1 MVPFPARQNPFSP
14 ILNEHGEH
22 VLLAKSQYC
31 LLTMSYDPSRS
42 VYAVYSAT
50 TNELVTMTEN
60 VIWKCS
66 VWIDARVNDEYVAA
80 LIFASDSSKEL
91 RDAITQVVE
100 KAQKRVMAAPDTWS
114 ITYMAFQAQREIVKG
129 VDLPGSL
136 EEAAFLLSRK
146 QFDATTTNTSVFDL
160 NSGAYQS
167 AEEVSKLGAARSAL
181 LNWYILFNVHKRFGT
196 PGSRKTLNP
205 VEQIVR
211 RVVKA
216 VNVFVVDLN
225 VRVGKG
231 TIAEGHTMIATVYSA
246 QKRSQTV
253 HMIRSL
259 AEETSKLTALTTLF
273 YGEGSSSIT
282 LFIPTVRTRPSQL
295 VAFARTCRP
304 KSPFFVAEISSLAPY
319 LGGRSVSKGL
329 TEGSDPRSTWCT
341 IRDNCFPEKHTRK
354 DEEKIDGYLQRGF
367 TALATK
373 LFSDRLQKVSPAIM
387 TAANSIPIP
396 EDAQSALNT
405 VKKRV
410 QEERESMVTSVAS
423 STFLNK
429 VDVNDAEV
437 VFRLQQW
444 RSKIYEAPG
453 RLEREKKACE
463 LLERYLILDLE
474 TTTIRRYKRV
484 ANPFIKENYVV
495 LSGARDYKGN
505 VFMPSRYFDRSVA
518 LRYDDPVVTS
528 TNQLVEKSSKDSL
541 FLPPLNDYTVIVGHN
556 IKFDLLH
563 IWRDAELRKF
573 LKRGGRIWDTMY
585 GEYLLSG
592 QEVKLGQGAGLED
605 IAKSYGGQTLKLDV
619 VKRAWAEGKETY
631 SIPYSILT
639 EYLNGDLENTEL
651 IFCKHRERALAQRQA
666 IICNARMEAI
676 LCTTEMEYNG
686 LKTNV
691 ELAISQSNEL
701 ATKVTTLRK
710 DLESFIPGEIPLECR
725 KFFNWSS
732 NQHLIAFF
740 FGGKLKLYTNSRES
754 KPLPGEVFDRHT
766 LFVPPEMYTKDL
778 FPKGVFLRPP
788 VNSSS
793 ISECA
798 IIAGM
803 PLEKGTRIFKAYF
816 DSYMKQSNFRKS
828 STLVDSLKRGM
839 LATPRATPEG
849 QGEMSAL
856 ANLLPRRHIFF
867 FASLLLNADNT
878 IERLFIKNPITGES
892 ETIKNTAKG
901 EALEKFITEQVRKY
915 TDVITSVDDEGL
927 GGNRA
932 FTEAQVTI
940 FARDANFTFISYLKS
955 DPTLASYIE
964 RRSDSSVEEVDVSQ
978 RYVIHIAD
986 TVQVLAY
993 YKHVYGEET
1002 PMAARASKSGTG
1014 KSRTGGASAN
1024 IPVIPAKALPPPCRT
1039 RQSAAEAFRRKLIQE
1054 VNMKPEEWCN
1064 LYIDI
1069 FLQIANSVLQ
1079 REALIPDKVKCKG
1092 SRSEVNIRADEDLP
1106 VLLRP
1111 RRAFVG
1117 YYNSLSAEER
1127 KRISLMCLVGR
1138 TVGTVYDCFTVP
1150 CTHDDVVEINIKGR
1164 LAVYVPNELE
1174 AEQITRHF
1182 RSATTRQ
1189 LQVGEDTLKYFNKT
1203 HKDKIAGVILE
1214 LRALEKLIG
1223 TYYESTDGGTGMV
1236 SLVHSIDSC
1245 IHHELIHNKTN
1256 TGRLASANPNCQN
1269 IPTEGKSN
1277 LRDMFISRYGAN
1289 GMCIEADY
1297 SQLEVVALAVLAN
1310 DQQMLEDL
1318 RHNVDFH
1325 CKRVTMMRPD
1335 LKYTD
1340 VLLRA
1345 KKNKEPEFVKLR
1357 QQAKIFS
1364 FQRQYGAGVKMIS
1377 QSTGLTQ
1384 DQVRMLIEK
1393 EDETYRNVEVFNR
1406 MVTLSVN
1413 HYDASLQNGARNLKG
1428 HQFFKGMFP
1437 VLTGSRYV
1445 FTESDI
1451 PDSMQW
1457 RRPQTRKSTNFS
1469 PTHLKNYPVQGFA
1482 GEVVQ
1487 IILGILWRKFLE
1499 HENYNGLAVLT
1510 NTVHDCVWVDCHQS
1524 VYRQVASDVEATMNS
1539 VQTVLNAMFPEMEVS
1554 VNFPCDVMAG
1564 EHMGALRPIMEET
1577 TL

>member
-1 MVPFPARQNPFSP
+1 MLSSAF
-14 ILNEHGEH
+14 NEDAENT
-22 VLLAKSQYC
+22 LLAKSQYC
-31 LLTMSYDPSRS
+31 LLTMSYDPSKS
-42 VYAVYSAT
+42 LYALYLAT
-50 TNELVTMTEN
+50 TNELITMTEN
-60 VIWKCS
+60 VLWKGS
-66 VWIDARVNDEYVAA
+66 IWIDARVADEYVAA
-80 LIFASDSSKEL
+80 LVFPSDSSKEL
-91 RDAITQVVE
+91 KDAIAQIVE
-100 KAQKRVMAAPDTWS
+100 KAKKRVIAAPDTWG
-114 ITYMAFQAQREIVKG
+114 IAYMAFRAQREIVRG
-129 VDLPGSL
+129 VDLPDSL

-146 QFDATTTNTSVFDL
+146 QFDATVTNTTLFDL
-160 NSGAYQS
+160 NSGTYLT
-167 AEEVSKLGAARSAL
+167 AEEVSLQGAARSAL

-231 TIAEGHTMIATVYSA
+231 TIAEGHTMIATIYSA

-259 AEETSKLTALTTLF
+259 AEETSKLAALTTLF
-273 YGEGSSSIT
+273 YGEGSTSIT
-282 LFIPTVRTRPSQL
+282 LFIPTIRTRPSQL

-319 LGGRSVSKGL
+319 LGGGVVSKGL
-329 TEGSDPRSTWCT
+329 TDQSDPRSTWCT
-341 IRDNCFPEKHTRK
+341 IRDNSFPEKHTRK
-354 DEEKIDGYLQRGF
+354 EEEKIDGYLQRGF

-373 LFSDRLQKVSPAIM
+373 LFSERLQKVSPAIL
-387 TAANSIPIP
+387 TAANSIPTQKDP
-396 EDAQSALNT
+396 QSAFDR
-405 VKKRV
+405 VKKLV
-410 QEERESMVTSVAS
+410 QTEPDSMMTSVVS

-437 VFRLQQW
+437 VFMLQQW
-444 RSKIYEAPG
+444 RSKIYESTD
-453 RLEREKKACE
+453 RLEREKKASE

-484 ANPFIKENYVV
+484 ANPFTKENYVV

-505 VFMPSRYFDRSVA
+505 VFMPSRYFHRSLA
-518 LRYDDPVVTS
+518 LQYDNPALTS

-541 FLPPLNDYTVIVGHN
+541 FLPPLNNYTIIVGHN

-563 IWRDAELRKF
+563 IWRDVELRKF
-573 LKRGGRIWDTMY
+573 FKRGGRIWDTMY

-592 QEVKLGQGAGLED
+592 QEIKLGQGAGLED
-605 IAKSYGGQTLKLDV
+605 IAKSYGGQTPKLDA

-631 SIPYSILT
+631 EIPYSILT

-651 IFCKHRERALAQRQA
+651 IFCKHRERALAQRQV
-666 IICNARMEAI
+666 IVCNARMESI

-691 ELAISQSNEL
+691 ELAIAQSNDL
-701 ATKVTTLRK
+701 ASKVTTLRK
-710 DLESFIPGEIPLECR
+710 DLMSFIPGEIPPECR

-740 FGGKLKLYTNSRES
+740 FGGKLKLNTNSRES
-754 KPLPGEVFDRHT
+754 KTLPGEVFDRHT

-778 FPKGVFLRPP
+778 FPNGVFLRSP
-788 VNSSS
+788 VNSAG
-793 ISECA
+793 ICDCA
-798 IIAGM
+798 IISGM

-828 STLVDSLKRGM
+828 ASLMDSLKREM
-839 LATPRATPEG
+839 LVIPRATPETKG
-849 QGEMSAL
+849 VVSAL
-856 ANLLPRRHIFF
+856 GNLLPRRHIFF
-867 FASLLLNADNT
+867 FASLLLGADNT
-878 IERLFIKNPITGES
+878 IDRLFIKNPVTGES
-892 ETIKNTAKG
+892 ETIKCTTKG
-901 EALEKFITEQVRKY
+901 EALENFITAQVEKY
-915 TDVITSVDDEGL
+915 TDKIMPVDDEGS
-927 GGNRA
+927 GENRA
-932 FTEAQVTI
+932 FVEAQVII
-940 FARDANFTFISYLKS
+940 FARDANLTFISYLKS
-955 DPTLASYIE
+955 DSTLVRYIE
-964 RRSDSSVEEVDVSQ
+964 KCSGGAVGETDVNQ
-978 RYVIHIAD
+978 RYIIHFAD
-986 TVQVLAY
+986 TVPILAF
-993 YKHVYGEET
+993 YKHMYGEEA
-1002 PMAARASKSGTG
+1002 PMTAKRTSKSPVGKYRVPGT
-1014 KSRTGGASAN
+1014 STN
-1024 IPVIPAKALPPPCRT
+1024 IQVIPSKALPPSARS
-1039 RQSAAEAFRRKLIQE
+1039 RLDAAEAFKRKLIQE
-1054 VNMKPEEWCN
+1054 ANMKPEEWCN
-1064 LYIDI
+1064 FYIDI
-1069 FLQIANSVLQ
+1069 FLHIANAALQ
-1079 REALIPDKVKCKG
+1079 REALVPEKVKRKG
-1092 SRSEVNIRADEDLP
+1092 SKSEASARSDEELP

-1117 YYNSLSAEER
+1117 YYNSLSPEER

-1138 TVGTVYDCFTVP
+1138 TVSTVYDCFTVP
-1150 CTHDDVVEINIKGR
+1150 CTHDDVVEVNIKGR
-1164 LAVYVPNELE
+1164 LAMYVPNELE
-1174 AEQITRHF
+1174 AEQIMRHF
-1182 RSATTRQ
+1182 RSSTTRQ
-1189 LQVGEDTLKYFNKT
+1189 LQVGEETLKYFNIN

-1236 SLVHSIDSC
+1236 SLVHTIDSC

-1269 IPTEGKSN
+1269 IPTEDKSN

-1289 GMCIEADY
+1289 GICIEADY

-1310 DQQMLEDL
+1310 DQKMLEDL
-1318 RHNVDFH
+1318 RLNVDFH

-1345 KKNKEPEFVKLR
+1345 KKNKESEFVKLR
-1357 QQAKIFS
+1357 QQAKTFS

-1377 QSTGLTQ
+1377 QNTGLTQ

-1393 EDETYRNVEVFNR
+1393 EDETYRNIEVFNR
-1406 MVTLSVN
+1406 MVTLCVN
-1413 HYDASLQNGARNLKG
+1413 QYDASLQNGARNLKG

-1451 PDSMQW
+1451 PESMQW
-1457 RRPQTRKSTNFS
+1457 GRSRSHKSTNFS

-1487 IILGILWRKFLE
+1487 IILGILWRKFFE
-1499 HENYNGLAVLT
+1499 CDNYNGLAVLT

-1524 VYRQVASDVEATMNS
+1524 VYLQVASDVEATMNS
-1539 VQTVLNAMFPEMEVS
+1539 VQTVFNEMFPEMEVS
-1554 VNFPCDVMAG
+1554 VNFPCDVMSG
-1564 EHMGALRPIMEET
+1564 ENMGALRPIMKET